1 MRFTVRE
8 RPGQSPVLV
17 AEGIID
23 QNAASRLQAAL
34 DAFQGDEIWLRS
46 PGGYVGADRETGRLI
61 RARGLRTRIPSGWTC
76 RGGCNFMFMGGVDR
90 IVEEGGYFVARMFAH
105 TGNVSNFVDVG
116 GSSRAIATEDYGY
129 LLRMG
134 VSPRLLDDV
143 MYRQPASGDLPER
156 CLTRAELTRYNVT
169 TRTAPRPR

>member
-1 MRFTVRE
+1 MRFTVQD
-8 RPGQSPVLV
+8 RPGERQILI

-23 QNAASRLQAAL
+23 QNAVPRLQTAL
-34 DAFQGDEIWLRS
+34 DAFRGDEIWLRS
-46 PGGYVGADRETGRLI
+46 PGGYVGADREAGRLT
-61 RARGLRTRIPSGWTC
+61 RSRGLRTRIPAGWTC

-90 IVEEGGYFVARMFAH
+90 TVEEGGFFVARMFAH
-105 TGNVSNFVDVG
+105 TGDVSNFVDVG
-116 GSSRAIATEDYGY
+116 RSSRAIATEDYDY

-143 MYRQPASGDLPER
+143 MYLQPASGDPPER

-169 TRTAPRPR
+169 TR